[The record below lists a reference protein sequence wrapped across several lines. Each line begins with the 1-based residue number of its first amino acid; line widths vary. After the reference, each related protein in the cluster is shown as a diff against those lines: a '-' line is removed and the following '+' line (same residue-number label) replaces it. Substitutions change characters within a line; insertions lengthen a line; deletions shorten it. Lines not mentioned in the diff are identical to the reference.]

1 MQRHSVTSTPPRSS
15 PSSYISCL
23 RRIGLVV
30 CPSRA
35 AIVRWARCVFLSCAR
50 AISCALVQVG
60 RDAGRAHD
68 LGDHALD
75 LLVDHRSFVHLG
87 AVVPTARTTR
97 VFAGSGEAPRALSG
111 ERERTNTSDI
121 LRRAS
126 SLGASYVAHRA
137 GGWMGAARAPTLVH
151 FESVVRKS

>member
-1 MQRHSVTSTPPRSS
+1 MAGTIGALGISS
-15 PSSYISCL
+15 PSAAESLRAEAQRYLDAAAQLAKYYISCL

-75 LLVDHRSFVHLG
+75 LLVDHRSFVHLD
-87 AVVPTARTTR
+87 VVQ
-97 VFAGSGEAPRALSG
+97 
-111 ERERTNTSDI
+111 
-121 LRRAS
+121 
-126 SLGASYVAHRA
+126 
-137 GGWMGAARAPTLVH
+137 
-151 FESVVRKS
+151 